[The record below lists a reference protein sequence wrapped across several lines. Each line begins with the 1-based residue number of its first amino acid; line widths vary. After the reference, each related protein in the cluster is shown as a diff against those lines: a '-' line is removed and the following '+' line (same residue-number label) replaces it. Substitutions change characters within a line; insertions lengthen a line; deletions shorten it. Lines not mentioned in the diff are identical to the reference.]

1 MSIVIHL
8 AKLHPGHVFLC
19 QRIAGPHMRLV
30 NNFPLPSLCMVAD
43 INSWLQDALGMYC
56 HHILA
61 DYITLAAA
69 PAPSAPAPS
78 AARDGQSAPGLP
90 VKAAAALRRAACAL
104 YGACSPAQVYL
115 KVPLRLTTAS
125 LPNKQS
131 RFPFIRASFLAY
143 PCEAAYL

>member
-1 MSIVIHL
+1 MSTVIHL

-19 QRIAGPHMRLV
+19 QHIAGPHIRLV

-69 PAPSAPAPS
+69 PAS

-115 KVPLRLTTAS
+115 KLPLRLTSSS

-131 RFPFIRASFLAY
+131 RFSFIQQKIRASFLAY
-143 PCEAAYL
+143 PREAAYL